1 MAKSIFVNLPVAHVP
16 SSTAFYEAI
25 GMTKDTRFSNDQ
37 ASAMIWSDTI
47 SFMLLSR
54 DFYASFTPKPI
65 ADALTTSAV
74 LLALSLD
81 SREEVDA
88 ITEAAIAAGGREAH
102 EAEDQGFMYSRAFE
116 DLDGNGFGPFYMD
129 MAVAQTAMAP
139 PEPA

>member
-1 MAKSIFVNLPVAHVP
+1 MAKSIFVNLPVADVP

-37 ASAMIWSDTI
+37 ASAMLWSDTI

-81 SREEVDA
+81 SRAEVDA

-102 EAEDQGFMYSRAFE
+102 DPEDHGYMYSRAFE

-129 MAVAQTAMAP
+129 MAAAQAAMAP